1 MTSDELQKISSDLF
15 NKFVNEN
22 SKIDGIYF
30 SAQTN
35 QILAFEK
42 YIAQL
47 NNSELFRICDIS
59 DADVVQLREFITCG
73 IAKYFSDNIKT
84 LAIL

>member
-22 SKIDGIYF
+22 SNIDGIYF
-30 SAQTN
+30 SAKNN
-35 QILAFEK
+35 QILAFER

-47 NNSELFRICDIS
+47 SNNELFRICDIS
-59 DADVVQLREFITCG
+59 VADAVLLREFITRG